1 MRTLWFLSIS
11 AVAFFSILALSWN
24 YKLVVRMEAA
34 PLEKAA
40 IVCAETVSNTSPF
53 SGFEKSAEF
62 MYYEPGEGF
71 RLLDFAADEVA
82 GLFEL
87 DGRLLLLF
95 PNSYA
100 FYRLEGNSLLLDGAV
115 KYYPQPDDCATFECV
130 AAARANGGVTAFF
143 SCKRGE
149 EDSAE
154 LMYADL
160 RGSAFKP
167 PVRLADLGGEAVVS
181 AVSKGGDTLVIWRTF
196 TTPREICWALRSGG
210 DWSLQGRCADVK
222 WASPPF
228 PRIEDGRPWICYR
241 TGAGPDFLMFPLA
254 GGGEDGGGVLRVS
267 GLPFALSGIVEAGKF
282 AFGTD
287 GVKLT
292 PLEPADGGYRPA
304 GDPVEVGNAILSP
317 QDMVLVEQLIL
328 IGVLMAFSFLLAG
341 GGLTKGRSGLYPANL
356 MLRFSAFAFDS
367 LLTGAAAA
375 AVFSAYL
382 SLAGVPLRL
391 ELLSLEELRLFQ
403 YLASLF
409 LITYGV
415 FFEFLSLRTPGKR
428 MFGLLVVSLRGGKP
442 RFAAVFVR
450 NLMKPVDLLLSMML
464 VTPLLMIFTPLHQR
478 VGDLLSHTVVVR
490 RMGGTGLR
498 GGEPRKAPLEPRI
511 SRPAGES
518 DDGPAAPATHREV
531 C

>member
-24 YKLVVRMEAA
+24 YKLVVEMGAA
-34 PLEKAA
+34 PLENAA
-40 IVCAETVSNTSPF
+40 IVCAETVSNSSPF

-62 MYYEPGEGF
+62 MYYEPGKGF
-71 RLLDFAADEVA
+71 RPLDFAADEVA

-100 FYRLEGNSLLLDGAV
+100 FYRLEGDSLLLDGTV
-115 KYYPQPDDCATFECV
+115 KYYPQPDDCAAFECV
-130 AAARANGGVTAFF
+130 AAARTKDGVTAFF

-149 EDSAE
+149 EEDSAE

-160 RGSAFKP
+160 AGDAFKP
-167 PVRLADLGGEAVVS
+167 LVRLADLGGEAVVS
-181 AVSKGGDTLVIWRTF
+181 AVSDGGDTLVIWRTF
-196 TTPREICWALRSGG
+196 TAPREICWALRSGG
-210 DWSLQGRCADVK
+210 DWSLQGKCADVM

-228 PRIEDGRPWICYR
+228 PLIEDGRPWICYR
-241 TGAGPDFLMFPLA
+241 TGTGPDFLMSPLTGDEES
-254 GGGEDGGGVLRVS
+254 GGRVLRIS
-267 GLPFALSGIVEAGKF
+267 GLPFTLGGIVKAGKL

-287 GVKLT
+287 GVKVA

-304 GDPVEVGNAILSP
+304 GEPVEVGNAILSP
-317 QDMVLVEQLIL
+317 QGMVLVEQLIL
-328 IGVLMAFSFLLAG
+328 IAVLMAFSFLLAG

-391 ELLSLEELRLFQ
+391 ELLSLEELRVFQ
-403 YLASLF
+403 YLASFF
-409 LITYGV
+409 LIAYGV

-428 MFGLLVVSLRGGKP
+428 MFGLLVLSLRGGRP

-490 RMGGTGLR
+490 RMDGTGVR
-498 GGEPRKAPLEPRI
+498 GGEPREAPLEPRI

-518 DDGPAAPATHREV
+518 DDGPAAPDA
-531 C
+531 